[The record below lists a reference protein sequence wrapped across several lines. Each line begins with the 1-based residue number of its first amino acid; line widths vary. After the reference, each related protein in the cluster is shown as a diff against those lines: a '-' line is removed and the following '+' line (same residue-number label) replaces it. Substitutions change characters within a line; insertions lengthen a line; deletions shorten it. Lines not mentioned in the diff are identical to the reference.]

1 MKKVIIVF
9 MSMLL
14 ILSLAACGNRQ
25 NTENSIEEPTSE
37 ALQSDGSGESEE
49 ETTMAPQEEL
59 YNIRITAGDTTLY
72 GTLYDNQTARDFA
85 DQLPL
90 TIELW
95 EPADFAKAF
104 YLDERISD
112 EEPVTRL
119 YEVGGLAYWPAGAAV
134 AIFYSGHRDRTVVPV
149 ITIGKIDEGAEMFET
164 YSGEITIELE

>member
-9 MSMLL
+9 ISMLL
-14 ILSLAACGNRQ
+14 IFSLTACGDRQ
-25 NTENSIEEPTSE
+25 NAESNTEET
-37 ALQSDGSGESEE
+37 ALEVSQADGSGESEE
-49 ETTMAPQEEL
+49 ETTMAPQEDL
-59 YNIRITAGDTTLY
+59 YDIRITAGDTTLY

-119 YEVGGLAYWPAGAAV
+119 YEVGGLAYWPAGPAV

-149 ITIGKIDEGAEMFET
+149 ITIGKINEGAEMFET
-164 YSGEITIELE
+164 FSGKITIELE